1 MLIINFVEIMLLL
14 TIMIKIVFILII
26 IVLIIIMISVT
37 SKPVYNGPDQYEYNG
52 QPVYNDQCQTTSQ
65 NSSLYSLLIN
75 SSH

>member
-1 MLIINFVEIMLLL
+1 
-14 TIMIKIVFILII
+14 
-26 IVLIIIMISVT
+26 MISVT